1 MATNNSI
8 NIAANN
14 GGIVYSNATNFSVL
28 AGTATANQV
37 LLSGSTATPSW
48 STATYPATTTVN
60 QLLYSSSANTIAGV
74 STAINGVLITSAGGV
89 PSIGSTLPTAVQD
102 NITRLGTIVSGVW
115 NGTVI
120 ASTYGGTGVNN
131 GSSTITIGGSVTFS
145 GAFTFTGT
153 ITANT
158 SVTFP
163 TSGTLAT
170 TGQVITPVDQTSG
183 SVTMTS
189 NRLYVTDN
197 GASLVTYTLPT
208 SSSIGDVVEI
218 IGKSSGLWKIA
229 QASGQQISIGSSAST
244 LGATGFVSATLL
256 SDCVRLVCTTANTI
270 WTDASVQ
277 GNLTVS

>member
-1 MATNNSI
+1 VATNNSI
-8 NIAANN
+8 NISANN
-14 GGIVYSNATNFSVL
+14 GGIVYSSATNFAVL

-37 LLSGSTATPSW
+37 LLSGSTSAPSW

-60 QLLYSSSANTIAGV
+60 QLLYSSSANTIAGI
-74 STAINGVLITSAGGV
+74 STANNGVLITSAGGV
-89 PSIGSTLPTAVQD
+89 PSISSTLPTAVQD
-102 NITRLGTIVSGVW
+102 NITRLGTIASIGAPLG
-115 NGTVI
+115 GTF
-120 ASTYGGTGVNN
+120 GGTGINN

-153 ITANT
+153 ITGNT

-170 TGQVITPVDQTSG
+170 TGQVITPIDQTSG

-208 SSSIGDVVEI
+208 SSSVGDVVEI

-229 QASGQQISIGSSAST
+229 QAAGQQISVGSSAST
-244 LGATGFVSATLL
+244 LGAAGFIAATLA
-256 SDCVRLVCTTANTI
+256 SDCVKLVCTTANTI
-270 WTDASVQ
+270 WTNASAQ